1 MDSLVNQLK
10 NSGGQ
15 YSPEYAAMLNNLM
28 NNPSSITSMPG
39 YQAGIDAV
47 ERSMAAQGY
56 QGSGNMAAALQQ
68 YGGNFFNQQVSQ
80 LQGLEQGGA
89 ASTAAA
95 LQGMTS
101 GNTAASNALAA
112 LGYGVKGLGY

>member
-1 MDSLVNQLK
+1 MDDLVNQLK
-10 NSGGQ
+10 ASGGQ

-28 NNPSSITSMPG
+28 KNPSSITSMPG
-39 YQAGIDAV
+39 YQAGMDAV

-56 QGSGNMAAALQQ
+56 QGSGNMAAALQA
-68 YGGNFFNQQVSQ
+68 YGGNFFNQQVQQ
-80 LQGLEQGGA
+80 LQQLTSSGA

-101 GNTAASNALAA
+101 GNNAASSALGA
-112 LGYGVKGLGY
+112 LGYGIKGLGF